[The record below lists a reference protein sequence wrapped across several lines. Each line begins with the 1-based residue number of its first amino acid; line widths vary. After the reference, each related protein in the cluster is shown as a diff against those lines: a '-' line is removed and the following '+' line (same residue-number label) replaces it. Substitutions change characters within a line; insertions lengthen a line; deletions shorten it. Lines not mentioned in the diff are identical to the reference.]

1 MSSILKALKKLEEEK
16 SLLQTENKINVSR
29 EILKQPAESRI
40 SVKWLW
46 LPGIAAFGVIFMLTF
61 ALMRKSSPKEEVK
74 SPGLPVISQPTPAPT
89 PTLTGPDSTPLTDNE
104 NRVVST
110 TPSAA
115 KRLNLMP
122 PQQLLN
128 PTRESSIKR
137 EPLELPNT
145 PIPTMDPPKA
155 EPAGKSNPPR
165 TALKPESTLTL
176 SGIAWN
182 KDSADRL
189 AIINGQPTATGATL
203 NGAVVE
209 EILPDRVRLSHNGRT
224 IELFIGRSAGTD

>member
-16 SLLQTENKINVSR
+16 SLLHTENKINVSR

-40 SVKWLW
+40 SVKLLW
-46 LPGIAAFGVIFMLTF
+46 LLGIAAIGVIILLTF
-61 ALMRKSSPKEEVK
+61 ALLRKSTPKEAV
-74 SPGLPVISQPTPAPT
+74 SLPALPITSQPTPAP
-89 PTLTGPDSTPLTDNE
+89 PTLTGPDSAPLTGND

-110 TPSAA
+110 TPSAV
-115 KRLNLMP
+115 KPLILMQ
-122 PQQLLN
+122 PQQMLN
-128 PTRESSIKR
+128 PSRESSIKK
-137 EPLELPNT
+137 ETLELPNT
-145 PIPTMDPPKA
+145 PIPSMDPPKT
-155 EPAGKSNPPR
+155 EPAGRSNPPS
-165 TALKPESTLTL
+165 TALTPESTLTL

-209 EILPDRVRLSHNGRT
+209 EILPDRVRLSHNGRI
-224 IELFIGRSAGTD
+224 IELLIGRSARTD